1 MNLCDK
7 IRRPIRRAGFK
18 WIPYVLPR
26 YFGTRLMI
34 AEMHGV
40 IICEFRVFWMG
51 YRGDIE
57 HTCTLNKRLP
67 EDVIEKMR
75 SAYRK
80 AFDKHLITLNRG
92 KNLEAVKSQM
102 NIQFLLV

>member
-1 MNLCDK
+1 
-7 IRRPIRRAGFK
+7 
-18 WIPYVLPR
+18 
-26 YFGTRLMI
+26 MI

-92 KNLEAVKSQM
+92 KNLDAVKSQM
-102 NIQFLLV
+102 NIQFLLA